1 MAERTGTSRSASSRE
16 RTLPLRL
23 CRSHSVHRH
32 RPARVTVDARE
43 IGLAERQAN
52 QSVPRLRCHGPKRR
66 PVLLAALCCTARG
79 EPRHNGASPAES
91 AMEPDMQTVK
101 VGLESAFV
109 ERQRQHLLRL
119 RADLLA
125 AARGAESD
133 EADVRA
139 DSAGEALEFEDDA
152 QRLDT
157 LERDG
162 NLAVRDV
169 QRLER
174 VDRALKKIE
183 EGTYG
188 LSDISGQPIPRE
200 RLEAVPEALYT
211 LSEEERRERPT
222 VG

>member
-1 MAERTGTSRSASSRE
+1 
-16 RTLPLRL
+16 
-23 CRSHSVHRH
+23 
-32 RPARVTVDARE
+32 
-43 IGLAERQAN
+43 
-52 QSVPRLRCHGPKRR
+52 
-66 PVLLAALCCTARG
+66 
-79 EPRHNGASPAES
+79 
-91 AMEPDMQTVK
+91 MEPDMQTVK
-101 VGLESAFV
+101 VGLDAAFL

-119 RADLLA
+119 RANLLA
-125 AARGAESD
+125 AARAAESD

-139 DSAGEALEFEDDA
+139 KSTREAGEFEDDA

-162 NLAVRDV
+162 NLVVRDV

-200 RLEAVPEALYT
+200 RLEAIPEALYT
-211 LSEEERRERPT
+211 LSEEERREKPIVR
-222 VG
+222 

>member
-1 MAERTGTSRSASSRE
+1 
-16 RTLPLRL
+16 
-23 CRSHSVHRH
+23 
-32 RPARVTVDARE
+32 
-43 IGLAERQAN
+43 
-52 QSVPRLRCHGPKRR
+52 
-66 PVLLAALCCTARG
+66 
-79 EPRHNGASPAES
+79 
-91 AMEPDMQTVK
+91 MEPDMQTVK
-101 VGLESAFV
+101 VGLDAAFL

-119 RADLLA
+119 RANLVA
-125 AARGAESD
+125 AARAAESD
-133 EADVRA
+133 EADVRGK
-139 DSAGEALEFEDDA
+139 STREAVEFEDDA

-162 NLAVRDV
+162 NLVVRDV

-200 RLEAVPEALYT
+200 RLEAIPEALYT
-211 LSEEERRERPT
+211 LSEEERREKPI